1 MVKAIIP
8 NHYAIDDK
16 TSSVG
21 NILRA
26 QQIWEYYKYRRDQKG
41 LEFSSATGS
50 RKN

>member
-1 MVKAIIP
+1 MWILERNINSRCKLFPIFELMVKAIIP

-26 QQIWEYYKYRRDQKG
+26 QQI
-41 LEFSSATGS
+41 
-50 RKN
+50 